1 MSGVLRTLAVA
12 LLLVAAGCGGEAPG
26 PGTPPAA
33 PGSPQAGARAAAPT
47 TTPAPA
53 SASAPVPGPRPA
65 DGTQLG
71 AYPRAQFFI
80 QRDLFLPADDPRT
93 VPAQDA
99 RFLRDDDEVLGLVVG
114 GQARAYPVTMLAYHH
129 VVNDVIEGI
138 PVAVT
143 Y

>member
-1 MSGVLRTLAVA
+1 MSGLLRTLAVA
-12 LLLVAAGCGGEAPG
+12 LLLLAAGCGGEAPA
-26 PGTPPAA
+26 PA
-33 PGSPQAGARAAAPT
+33 PGPQAG
-47 TTPAPA
+47 
-53 SASAPVPGPRPA
+53 VPGASPPAREPQPGEPR
-65 DGTQLG
+65 LG
-71 AYPRAQFFI
+71 PYARSQFYI
-80 QRDLFLPADDPRT
+80 ERDLFLAADDPRT